1 MRSRNRFVT
10 GAVAV
15 ALAASG
21 AILAVGGSAE
31 AAGAEPTGGCWVYGF
46 NPGDPLE
53 STTPSYSISSG
64 YAPWTDAALAPAG
77 IADYE
82 ITSSGGTL
90 VGTTRNF
97 SLTFNKGPKSA
108 APAVGTAY
116 YYFSVNGANLP
127 APVSIPMNIA
137 ANDVQAGATVSGS
150 YAITAGGT
158 NTIKLRKVIYDATA
172 SGVRVGCNGQTAAVS
187 GGVNPATTP
196 VDTNITGSFTAFAV
210 ASASITGVSNQTVL
224 THARAGDVIS
234 FSGSDFSA
242 AGTGTAQLC
251 DSTGANCNV
260 PSATTFTVAA
270 NGTGT
275 GTITV
280 PASFTGAKTLR
291 LENNG
296 EVGLK
301 AITLLAGPTIA
312 VNLSAGP
319 VGTTV
324 SVTGAN
330 WDPNSVVTVGGYKA
344 GPPFPPP
351 ASSDPTI
358 TVTANASGAI
368 TGTFTV
374 NDPLT
379 KYVGGTEMHNG
390 AAIFATSNFAA
401 SADSCVA
408 KAGAATTGSCSVLNT
423 VKLTVTA
430 GNLTMAKVAGD
441 VTLTAVQLNGA
452 AQASTGSLQDVTVKD
467 YRGGALGWS
476 LTGKFSGLTGPA
488 AIAPNK
494 LTWTPSCTA
503 AANNDDTVVT
513 GASGAFADATTALPL
528 CSVATTGLGADAT
541 SGGDTAADAGLSLAL
556 GANQAAGAYT
566 GTLTL
571 TLS

>member
-90 VGTTRNF
+90 VGT
-97 SLTFNKGPKSA
+97 A
-108 APAVGTAY
+108 C

-158 NTIKLRKVIYDATA
+158 HTIKIRKVIYDATA

-379 KYVGGTEMHNG
+379 KYVGGTEMTNG
-390 AAIFATSNFAA
+390 AANFAG

-408 KAGAATTGSCSVLNT
+408 KAGGATTGSCSVLNT

-476 LTGKFSGLTGPA
+476 LTGMFSGLTGPA

-503 AANNDDTVVT
+503 AADNDDTVVT